1 MFKKK
6 IVQKLGRI
14 QYYSWHQK
22 KNSGTGK
29 SPFQSDQLWHKHATF
44 CNSVKSFS
52 SSQWLAGENR
62 LAAGT
67 IMGTANI
74 NDFTELKR

>member
-14 QYYSWHQK
+14 QYQK

-29 SPFQSDQLWHKHATF
+29 SLFQSDQLWHKHATF
-44 CNSVKSFS
+44 CNSGKSFS

-67 IMGTANI
+67 IISTANI
-74 NDFTELKR
+74 NNSTELKR